1 MERYIVHVDMDAFYA
16 AIEQRDNP
24 SIRGKSVIVGAPPK
38 GGRGRGVVST
48 ASYEARALGI
58 HSAMPISRAYRL
70 CPDAVFLP
78 VNMGKYAVASDEIY
92 TIFEEFTPVI
102 EPVSID
108 EAFLDITG
116 SYHLFGSARKSAL
129 AIKSRIKEKTGLIAS
144 VGLAP
149 TKMVAKIASD
159 LGKPDGF
166 IEVSKENVRAF
177 LNPLTV
183 DNIWGLGEKTKETLN
198 RMGITTIGDLA
209 QRSSKELCTA
219 LGKNGYYFF
228 KLARGSDEREVETE
242 QDVKSVSNE
251 FTFENDTRDQEEIH
265 RTLMV
270 LCEKVSHSLRQQ
282 NIRTKTITLKIRLA
296 SFKTYT
302 RARTIPRPTNFVD
315 VIYHEIVKLFGQF
328 NTHGEKVR
336 LLGVKASNLTHGT
349 SSESL
354 FRDERDEKRERM
366 HRAIEK
372 IRRKFGAKAISRGQ
386 V

>member
-1 MERYIVHVDMDAFYA
+1 
-16 AIEQRDNP
+16 
-24 SIRGKSVIVGAPPK
+24 
-38 GGRGRGVVST
+38 
-48 ASYEARALGI
+48 
-58 HSAMPISRAYRL
+58 
-70 CPDAVFLP
+70 
-78 VNMGKYAVASDEIY
+78 
-92 TIFEEFTPVI
+92 
-102 EPVSID
+102 
-108 EAFLDITG
+108 
-116 SYHLFGSARKSAL
+116 
-129 AIKSRIKEKTGLIAS
+129 
-144 VGLAP
+144 
-149 TKMVAKIASD
+149 MVAKIASD